1 MGVEAKQGGDLC
13 EHWLGI
19 KVHGMRHIY
28 EMREAINEATVV
40 ISTKKFGGL
49 QGLTVKHLGMWVD
62 LKKDVRGQTSHW
74 HLDQPLTDMQVDYA
88 ANDALLHVLIYG
100 KLYAEMQA
108 HALVV
113 EPLAGQDLAS
123 TETIPP
129 TFSSEYIPIPAKV
142 VVPQPDT
149 KDQVKAKWTA
159 SQWELHSKL
168 TARRDEILVKL
179 GRNPKKEAH
188 TVAHN
193 NDSYVLVRDQPTTI
207 DALEN
212 RSGMNQPLKTIFMYA
227 FLNIV

>member
-1 MGVEAKQGGDLC
+1 MRTLAGPQGPWHATHLRNAGSNQRGDRC
-13 EHWLGI
+13 HFYKEVRRFTRI
-19 KVHGMRHIY
+19 DCKASRDV
-28 EMREAINEATVV
+28 
-40 ISTKKFGGL
+40 
-49 QGLTVKHLGMWVD
+49 VD